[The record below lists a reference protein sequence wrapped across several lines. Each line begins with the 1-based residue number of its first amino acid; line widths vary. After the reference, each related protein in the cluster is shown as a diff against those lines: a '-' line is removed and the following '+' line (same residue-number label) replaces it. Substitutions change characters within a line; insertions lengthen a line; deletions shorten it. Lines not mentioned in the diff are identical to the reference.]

1 MWWLLGPYTEDGSVS
16 TVDLCNDLSVLS
28 FTRAHMEFTN
38 SHSEVN
44 VISDYHPHLRLW
56 IFFFLR
62 VKFLL
67 RNYSQTFS
75 PFFLKLIISMPKETE
90 NFPKF
95 TVLFAS
101 LRKPKMFSCKEEWPD
116 IAKNSLKP
124 KCLNISFFFPWS
136 LRVHIPRC
144 MPSCDIY
151 MFFFSFHL
159 LLFIRILLQKDC
171 YCILL
176 YLCSGKGNSFY
187 YCTYFPILKIL
198 INLSSNL
205 PFSLS
210 SFPSFFPSY
219 FTFFF
224 FLWHQHNWNF
234 SLIYFLPFT
243 PFFSYS
249 MLPLCILCSLGSL
262 HQPTCFYNSD
272 YNTFGPPTLTFI

>member
-1 MWWLLGPYTEDGSVS
+1 
-16 TVDLCNDLSVLS
+16 
-28 FTRAHMEFTN
+28 MEFTN

-44 VISDYHPHLRLW
+44 VISDYRPHLRVW

-67 RNYSQTFS
+67 RNYWQTFS

-90 NFPKF
+90 DFPKF
-95 TVLFAS
+95 TGLFAS

-136 LRVHIPRC
+136 LRIHIPRC

-171 YCILL
+171 YCIWL

-219 FTFFF
+219 FTCFSSSFGANITEIFPFFIFCHSLHF
-224 FLWHQHNWNF
+224 FPTSCCRSVYSVLWGVCINLRVSLIQTTTLLEHQHWHL
-234 SLIYFLPFT
+234 SRVQDQAEFT
-243 PFFSYS
+243 FKKE
-249 MLPLCILCSLGSL
+249 
-262 HQPTCFYNSD
+262 
-272 YNTFGPPTLTFI
+272 TFTE